1 MNLAELFIYISPLVI
16 TAAEF
21 LTGFLDRQEV
31 PFIYNII
38 DYIIKEGVRRYYYNY
53 RDLYVGFID

>member
-31 PFIYNII
+31 PL
-38 DYIIKEGVRRYYYNY
+38 YII
-53 RDLYVGFID
+53 L